1 MKHCLEEA
9 GREGRAVI
17 TPQAALLQAY
27 RSHFASFEE
36 QLLKGGNWEMTTTYM
51 LLCHTKM
58 PDQKFTVN

>member
-36 QLLKGGNWEMTTTYM
+36 QLLKGGN
-51 LLCHTKM
+51 
-58 PDQKFTVN
+58 